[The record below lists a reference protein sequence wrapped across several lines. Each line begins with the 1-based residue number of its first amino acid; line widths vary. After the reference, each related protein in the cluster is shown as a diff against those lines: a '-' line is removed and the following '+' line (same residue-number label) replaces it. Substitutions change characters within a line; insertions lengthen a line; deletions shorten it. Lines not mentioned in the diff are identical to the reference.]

1 MFNKNSINRFYLY
14 LTLLVVSRFIIFF
27 ILEIK
32 PNFAAAGQLIDLEF
46 LRNDLFESLY
56 YLHFQPFLWNLYFG
70 VISKFFSYDNTVYMT
85 GFLLNILF
93 TLFIIYYVS
102 KILDEIK
109 ISKLVKNILILFII
123 FNPNI
128 IFYEYYSP
136 HYAQFSAMMMCQ
148 LFYFSLMYFKTR
160 LIKFEIFA
168 YSNLLILS
176 FVWTLF
182 TFIPLIFIFITF
194 RVFEKRINIK
204 SSLIFLIFIIISIIP
219 SIKNKI
225 VFNIFTPA
233 SWSGIQAALVLQD
246 SKEISCS
253 VANYQNFQSIDS
265 DIESSKKIVEKEN
278 KLYAK
283 IFDRNISNKYVNGPN
298 SGNNTLGLI
307 YRSNICMKWTVN
319 KVLKDPYT
327 YIKRV
332 FDFLTSS
339 HSKFAFEHDIKPSN
353 WELNFNDNLEL
364 KKFKKIKQLLVLVY
378 MASLYLFLLKNII
391 LNNDKNDKFFF
402 YVICFFN
409 LYIVSV
415 SHFMAGVETERMMHT
430 LFFNHCIFIAYILGK
445 LRFFNKRI
453 NSE

>member
-1 MFNKNSINRFYLY
+1 
-14 LTLLVVSRFIIFF
+14 
-27 ILEIK
+27 
-32 PNFAAAGQLIDLEF
+32 
-46 LRNDLFESLY
+46 
-56 YLHFQPFLWNLYFG
+56 
-70 VISKFFSYDNTVYMT
+70 
-85 GFLLNILF
+85 
-93 TLFIIYYVS
+93 
-102 KILDEIK
+102 
-109 ISKLVKNILILFII
+109 
-123 FNPNI
+123 
-128 IFYEYYSP
+128 
-136 HYAQFSAMMMCQ
+136 
-148 LFYFSLMYFKTR
+148 
-160 LIKFEIFA
+160 
-168 YSNLLILS
+168 
-176 FVWTLF
+176 
-182 TFIPLIFIFITF
+182 FITF

-378 MASLYLFLLKNII
+378 MASLYLFL
-391 LNNDKNDKFFF
+391 
-402 YVICFFN
+402 
-409 LYIVSV
+409 
-415 SHFMAGVETERMMHT
+415 
-430 LFFNHCIFIAYILGK
+430 
-445 LRFFNKRI
+445 
-453 NSE
+453 